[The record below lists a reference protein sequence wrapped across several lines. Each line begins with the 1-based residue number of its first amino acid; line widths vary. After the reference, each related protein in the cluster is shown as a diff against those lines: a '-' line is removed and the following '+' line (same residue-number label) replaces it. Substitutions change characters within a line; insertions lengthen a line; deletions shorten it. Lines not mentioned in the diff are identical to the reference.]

1 MGMKVDAVYSGIQ
14 STVTEQQAHELRKAA
29 IRDDEAD
36 GGCCSGPGTAGTD
49 RLKDLFVKNEGKK
62 FQDLNVRAYLS
73 HELGLTSQGV
83 SKDSVAEKK

>member
-1 MGMKVDAVYSGIQ
+1 MKVDKIYSSIQ

-29 IRDDEAD
+29 IRDDEAA

-49 RLKDLFVKNEGKK
+49 RLRDLFVKNEGKK

-73 HELGLTSQGV
+73 HELGLASQSV
-83 SKDSVAEKK
+83 SKGDVVSKK